1 MPSFDVVSKVA
12 MHEVDNAVQQASR
25 EIGTRYDFR
34 DTGTS
39 VERSEEGLVLRSQ
52 TEARLEAAWGVLQEK
67 MVRRKV
73 SLRSLDAQKPE
84 PGGGSGFRQLVKIQ
98 QGIVTE
104 KAKEIVQRL
113 KSNKLK
119 VEASIQ
125 GAQVRVSHKKRDTL
139 QEAITFLKGQ
149 DFGIDLQFENFR
161 D

>member
-12 MHEVDNAVQQASR
+12 MHEVENAMQQASR

-39 VERSEEGLVLRSQ
+39 VEQTEEGIVLRSNS
-52 TEARLEAAWGVLQEK
+52 EGRLEAAWGVVQEK

-73 SLRSLDAQKPE
+73 SLKSLDAQAIE
-84 PGGGSGFRQLVKIQ
+84 PAGGSAFRQLVKIR
-98 QGIVTE
+98 QGIEIE
-104 KAKEIVQRL
+104 KAKEIVKFL
-113 KSNKLK
+113 KSGKIK

-125 GAQVRVSHKKRDTL
+125 AAQVRVSHKKRDTL
-139 QEAITFLKGQ
+139 QEAIALLKAQ